1 MEQKINYWLFK
12 YCSSIFNTL
21 SIKHKSKH
29 TNKKTWAR
37 NRDLQLGSRRARI
50 SIQRMAEK
58 NTMQDTILNKLNRE
72 YQMREHERA
81 QKLKEIA
88 EQNGVG
94 G

>member
-1 MEQKINYWLFK
+1 MNKNQLLIVNIAALFLILFL
-12 YCSSIFNTL
+12 SSINFNTRIRKL
-21 SIKHKSKH
+21 EEEK
-29 TNKKTWAR
+29 
-37 NRDLQLGSRRARI
+37 RDLQWEVKEHEL

-72 YQMREHERA
+72 YQMSEHERA

>member
-1 MEQKINYWLFK
+1 MNKNKLLIVNIAALFLILFL
-12 YCSSIFNTL
+12 SSINLNTRIRKL
-21 SIKHKSKH
+21 EQE
-29 TNKKTWAR
+29 
-37 NRDLQLGSRRARI
+37 NRDLQWVVEEHEL

-72 YQMREHERA
+72 YQMRENERA

>member
-1 MEQKINYWLFK
+1 MNKNQLLIVNIAALFLILFL
-12 YCSSIFNTL
+12 SSINLNTRIRKL
-21 SIKHKSKH
+21 EQE
-29 TNKKTWAR
+29 
-37 NRDLQLGSRRARI
+37 NRDLQWEVEEHEL

-72 YQMREHERA
+72 YQMHEHERA

>member
-1 MEQKINYWLFK
+1 MTKNQFVIVNIAALFLILFL
-12 YCSSIFNTL
+12 SSINLNTRIRKL
-21 SIKHKSKH
+21 EQE
-29 TNKKTWAR
+29 
-37 NRDLQLGSRRARI
+37 NRDLQWEVKEHEI

-58 NTMQDTILNKLNRE
+58 NTMQDTIINKLNRE